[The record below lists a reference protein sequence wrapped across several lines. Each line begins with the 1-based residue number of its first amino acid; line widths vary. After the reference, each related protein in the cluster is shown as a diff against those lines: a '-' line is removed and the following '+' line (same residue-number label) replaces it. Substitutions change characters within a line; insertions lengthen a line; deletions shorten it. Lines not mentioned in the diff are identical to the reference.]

1 MASCGYYARAGRQ
14 DIGPRQQGVTVLDHS
29 PLFRRAAWVAGAFS
43 LALAGPAAAQD
54 GDEGDGSNRMR
65 VGLGAQVYPSY
76 PGSDQVDVG
85 PMFDF
90 DRARGDTPFRFEA
103 ADESFGFSL
112 VDAGGFRVGP
122 AVNFE
127 GARDAD
133 DVGAPLPKVKFSL
146 ETGAFVSFDLSDNF
160 RLRAELRKGVT
171 GHKGWVGMA
180 GADYVARDGDA
191 WLFSIGPR
199 VTWSNDRYQDAWF
212 GIEPVDAIASGLPA
226 YDPDGGI
233 QAYGAAASFEFQLS
247 PRWGVQTYAKYD
259 RLVGDAADSPLV
271 RQLGSRDQ
279 LSGGLGLT
287 YTFGRGV
294 E

>member
-1 MASCGYYARAGRQ
+1 MR
-14 DIGPRQQGVTVLDHS
+14 T
-29 PLFRRAAWVAGAFS
+29 
-43 LALAGPAAAQD
+43 
-54 GDEGDGSNRMR
+54 R
-65 VGLGAQVYPSY
+65 VGLGAHAYPSY
-76 PGSDQVDVG
+76 PGSDKFDIG

-90 DRARGDTPFRFEA
+90 DRARGDAAFEFEA
-103 ADESFGFSL
+103 PDESFGFAIVKSGG
-112 VDAGGFRVGP
+112 VEAGPVL
-122 AVNFE
+122 NFE
-127 GARDAD
+127 GARSAD

-146 ETGAFVSFDLSDNF
+146 EPGGFVSFQLTDSF
-160 RLRAELRKGVT
+160 RLRGELRKGVT

-271 RQLGSRDQ
+271 LQLGSRDQ

>member
-1 MASCGYYARAGRQ
+1 MR
-14 DIGPRQQGVTVLDHS
+14 T
-29 PLFRRAAWVAGAFS
+29 
-43 LALAGPAAAQD
+43 
-54 GDEGDGSNRMR
+54 R
-65 VGLGAQVYPSY
+65 VGLGAHAYPSY
-76 PGSDQVDVG
+76 PGSDKFDIG

-90 DRARGDTPFRFEA
+90 DRARGDAEFEFEA
-103 ADESFGFSL
+103 PDESFGFAIVKSGG
-112 VDAGGFRVGP
+112 VEAGPVL
-122 AVNFE
+122 NFE
-127 GARDAD
+127 GARSAD

-146 ETGAFVSFDLSDNF
+146 EPGGFVSFQLTDSF
-160 RLRAELRKGVT
+160 RLRGELRKGVT

-180 GADYVARDGDA
+180 GADYVVRDGDA

-233 QAYGAAASFEFQLS
+233 QSYGAAASFEFQLS

-271 RQLGSRDQ
+271 LQLGSRDQ